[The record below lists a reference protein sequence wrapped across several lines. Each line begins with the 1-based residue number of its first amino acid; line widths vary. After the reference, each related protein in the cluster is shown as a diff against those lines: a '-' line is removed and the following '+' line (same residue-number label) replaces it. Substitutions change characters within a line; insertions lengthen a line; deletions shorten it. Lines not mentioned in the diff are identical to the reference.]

1 MFIDYEILKLI
12 WWLFIAVLLAGF
24 AIMDGQDMGV
34 GTLLPFLGKSD
45 EERRVMINAVAPH
58 WDGNQVWLITG
69 GGAIFA
75 AWPMIYATAFSGF
88 YWAMLL
94 LLFALFFRP
103 VGFDYRSKVES
114 TAWRT
119 SWDWLLFIGSVVP
132 PIICGVAF
140 GNLLQGVPFYLDANL
155 RSFYTGNLFGLL
167 NPFGLL
173 CGVISLC
180 MIVTQGAN
188 YLVLKSVGSLQERAR
203 RSAVIFGVLF
213 SVLFVAAGCWV
224 WFGIGGYTVTSAID
238 PNMLPNPLTKTV
250 AVTDGAWLQNFKNYP
265 VLWILPVLAVAGSV
279 ISAVFISG
287 KKAGLA
293 IVSSSVSIIGTV
305 LTPLVA
311 MFPFLL
317 PSSTNPNSSLTVWDC
332 TSSQLTL
339 LVMLVVTLIF
349 LPIVLF
355 YTGWAYRVMRGKI
368 TEETITT
375 NSKNLY

>member
-45 EERRVMINAVAPH
+45 EERRIMINAVAPH

>member
-119 SWDWLLFIGSVVP
+119 SWDWLLFVGSVVP

-375 NSKNLY
+375 NSTNLY

>member
-119 SWDWLLFIGSVVP
+119 SWDWLLFVGSVVP

>member
-1 MFIDYEILKLI
+1 
-12 WWLFIAVLLAGF
+12 
-24 AIMDGQDMGV
+24 
-34 GTLLPFLGKSD
+34 
-45 EERRVMINAVAPH
+45 
-58 WDGNQVWLITG
+58 
-69 GGAIFA
+69 
-75 AWPMIYATAFSGF
+75 
-88 YWAMLL
+88 
-94 LLFALFFRP
+94 
-103 VGFDYRSKVES
+103 
-114 TAWRT
+114 
-119 SWDWLLFIGSVVP
+119 
-132 PIICGVAF
+132 
-140 GNLLQGVPFYLDANL
+140 
-155 RSFYTGNLFGLL
+155 
-167 NPFGLL
+167 
-173 CGVISLC
+173 

-188 YLVLKSVGSLQERAR
+188 YLVLKSVGGLQERAR
-203 RSAVIFGVLF
+203 KSAIIFGVLF
-213 SVLFVAAGCWV
+213 SILFVIAGCWV
-224 WFGIGGYTVTSAID
+224 WFGIGGYSITSAID
-238 PNMLPNPLTKTV
+238 PNMQPNPLTKTV
-250 AVTDGAWLQNFKNYP
+250 AVSDGAWLQNFKNYP

-279 ISAVFISG
+279 ISTLCISG

-293 IVSSSVSIIGTV
+293 IVSSSVSILGTV

>member
-1 MFIDYEILKLI
+1 
-12 WWLFIAVLLAGF
+12 
-24 AIMDGQDMGV
+24 
-34 GTLLPFLGKSD
+34 
-45 EERRVMINAVAPH
+45 MINAVAPH

-279 ISAVFISG
+279 ISTVFISG

>member
-279 ISAVFISG
+279 ISTVFISG